1 MSCLSKQQMTH
12 SCHAYKKHC
21 TDIVISYST
30 LFVQRIVVPLATP
43 SKFTHDNDYLV
54 LEDESGRVK
63 LIGGVISAAT
73 YVTGMSCINANI
85 FQQYSFESEVCNC
98 SYVN

>member
-1 MSCLSKQQMTH
+1 MHVRNSALMQLF
-12 SCHAYKKHC
+12 
-21 TDIVISYST
+21 SYST

-63 LIGGVISAAT
+63 LIGGAISAAT
-73 YVTGMSCINANI
+73 YVTGMSCIHANI
-85 FQQYSFESEVCNC
+85 FQQYSFESEVCIC

>member
-1 MSCLSKQQMTH
+1 M
-12 SCHAYKKHC
+12 
-21 TDIVISYST
+21 
-30 LFVQRIVVPLATP
+30 QRIVVPLATP

-63 LIGGVISAAT
+63 LIGGAISAAT
-73 YVTGMSCINANI
+73 YVTGMSCIHANI
-85 FQQYSFESEVCNC
+85 FQQYSFESEVCIC